1 MKLNPVIKKLAWL
14 LKGLLLLKIKQILT
28 TCTFS
33 LSKVLFKQFSARW
46 CNFHPFRLCWMCMH
60 FIFFS
65 NLTLDLVLTATSRSA
80 ILYIDFLD
88 CDLEF
93 ATAKVPYCQLD
104 QITVHDGQFSTLSVP
119 IYLIYRYLSLKK
131 GKYLWRNLKVYFF
144 FNFEIMRIIFLNRS
158 KQGPFQTVLFYTKDA
173 V

>member
-46 CNFHPFRLCWMCMH
+46 CNFHSFRLCWICTY

-104 QITVHDGQFSTLSVP
+104 QITVHDGQFCTLSVP
-119 IYLIYRYLSLKK
+119 INLSNLPIK

-144 FNFEIMRIIFLNRS
+144 FNFEIMIIIFLNRS
-158 KQGPFQTVLFYTKDA
+158 KQGPFQTVLFCTKDA

>member
-1 MKLNPVIKKLAWL
+1 MY
-14 LKGLLLLKIKQILT
+14 
-28 TCTFS
+28 
-33 LSKVLFKQFSARW
+33 
-46 CNFHPFRLCWMCMH
+46 

-119 IYLIYRYLSLKK
+119 INLFNLPISLVEKREVSLEK
-131 GKYLWRNLKVYFF
+131 LESL
-144 FNFEIMRIIFLNRS
+144 FL
-158 KQGPFQTVLFYTKDA
+158 F
-173 V
+173 